1 MARTERD
8 DREQIVGALAVAT
21 DRIAL
26 ATASLGLAYEQ
37 LDETTADRLEAE
49 LFRPVQRAL
58 ARAKR
63 ANSGFAQ
70 RFGLDAPAGVET
82 SPGAPSQGAKGL
94 VENAVAALA
103 EASRDLAEL
112 QDTMLPIE
120 VGDAELR
127 AGLTEVRELVDAA
140 PPRAREFL
148 RTLGR

>member
-1 MARTERD
+1 VARTERD
-8 DREQIVGALAVAT
+8 DREQIVRSLGVAT

-37 LDETTADRLEAE
+37 LDETTADRLEDK

-63 ANSGFAQ
+63 TSSAFAQ
-70 RFGLDAPAGVET
+70 RFGIDPPVADEG
-82 SPGAPSQGAKGL
+82 SPGAPSQGAKQL
-94 VENAVAALA
+94 IDNAVVALA
-103 EASRDLAEL
+103 DAARYLAEL
-112 QDTMLPIE
+112 QDTMLPAE

-127 AGLTEVRELVDAA
+127 SGLAEVRELVDAA
-140 PPRAREFL
+140 PGRAREFL

>member
-8 DREQIVGALAVAT
+8 DREQIVGMLAVAT
-21 DRIAL
+21 ERISL

-37 LDETTADRLEAE
+37 LDEMTADRLEAE

-63 ANSGFAQ
+63 TNSEFAQ
-70 RFGLDAPAGVET
+70 RFGLDSPAPGDPSA
-82 SPGAPSQGAKGL
+82 GAPSQGAQRL
-94 VENAVAALA
+94 IENAVAALGDA
-103 EASRDLAEL
+103 ARDLAEL

-120 VGDAELR
+120 VGDADLR
-127 AGLTEVRELVDAA
+127 AGLAEVRELVDAV
-140 PPRAREFL
+140 PSRARGFL

>member
-1 MARTERD
+1 MARTEGE
-8 DREQIVGALAVAT
+8 DRERIVGALAVAT

-63 ANSGFAQ
+63 TNSQFAA
-70 RFGLDAPAGVET
+70 RFGLEPPPNA
-82 SPGAPSQGAKGL
+82 SPSAGAPSQGARQL
-94 VENAVAALA
+94 VDNAVAAA
-103 EASRDLAEL
+103 AGAARDLAEL

-127 AGLTEVRELVDAA
+127 SGLAEIRELVEAV
-140 PPRAREFL
+140 PVSAREFL